1 MNPPIEFR
9 NASTNKGSKMV
20 NCYTEIQGD
29 NKYVYKRPGLVST
42 GIDFGAGVGQGLYT
56 YKNKIVGVVSNVLYN
71 VTGTTPAS
79 VGSLSGTT
87 TPCYFSN
94 TLNDGY
100 LFFHKKDKCY
110 TWDGTT
116 FSQVTND
123 RVGFVTVNSGGSGYT
138 TAPTVTFTAPPSGTT
153 ATGTAQIS
161 GGIVTSISI
170 TNGGSGYVT
179 APSITIGTE
188 WTASTAVST
197 NAQIFYAGRLYTVTT
212 GGTTGT
218 TAPTHTSGSAA
229 NGTATLAYAGTAATA
244 TCELNSFPASDLVPG
259 TAYLDGYIFVMTSD
273 GKIWNSE
280 PEDPT
285 KWYSLNYVTAEAES
299 DKGVA
304 ITKHYN
310 YVIAFGQWSTEF
322 FYDAANPVG
331 SPLLPNSTMRLE
343 IGCANGDSVVQ
354 LQETVVWV
362 GVGRNT
368 GRAVFMLDGT
378 RPVQMSDTSVERIL
392 DASTLANVRSYS
404 LKVAGHYFYILN
416 LIDDNLT
423 LVLDI
428 KNKEWSIWTSFLN
441 NQESILDG
449 SYFTSLNNVSYT
461 LDISDGKVY
470 NISESNY
477 TDHSGPIQFRIRTP
491 IIDGDATKR
500 KFISRLEIVGDK
512 VPATLRIRHTDDDY
526 QNWSPYRNVNLQD
539 TRCILFQNGSF
550 RRRAYEFFCTDNQ
563 PLRLLA
569 CEMDIEPGNV

>member
-29 NKYVYKRPGLVST
+29 NKYVYKRPGLVAT
-42 GIDFGAGVGQGLYT
+42 GIDFGAGTGQGLYT

-79 VGSLSGTT
+79 VGTLSGTT

-100 LFFHKKDKCY
+100 LFFHKKDKGY

-123 RVGFVTVNSGGSGYT
+123 RVAFVTVNNGGTGYSV
-138 TAPTVTFTAPPSGTT
+138 APTVTFSAPPSGVT

-170 TNGGSGYVT
+170 TNPGSGY
-179 APSITIGTE
+179 I
-188 WTASTAVST
+188 
-197 NAQIFYAGRLYTVTT
+197 
-212 GGTTGT
+212 
-218 TAPTHTSGSAA
+218 TAPTITIAAPGSG
-229 NGTATLAYAGTAATA
+229 TTATA

-362 GVGRNT
+362 GVGKNT

-392 DASTLANVRSYS
+392 DASSLTNVRAYS

-416 LIDDNLT
+416 LIDDDLT

-441 NQESILDG
+441 NQETILDG

-491 IIDGDATKR
+491 ILDGDATKR
-500 KFISRLEIVGDK
+500 KFISRLEVVGDK

-526 QNWSPYRNVNLQD
+526 QNWSPYRSVNLQD
-539 TRCILFQNGSF
+539 TRCVLYQNGSF